1 MQLKNLYYFFSS
13 IISKQKCE
21 EIIEYGNSVIKKNK
35 QLGISTT
42 AVTFGDKHKQENKNS
57 IPQLEKSFQQL
68 KKEGISKE
76 DVYVRDSEIAFLN
89 DKWIYDLILPII
101 DRANSEAKWNF
112 EIDTQEQIQ
121 FTTYNPGGFYSWH
134 SDGGS
139 DYYSRYK
146 RYMFGISK
154 DTLKEDGSIPMG
166 YTTSHNMV
174 GKIRKLSLT
183 LNLSDPKTY
192 KGGNLLFDFGDK
204 IKLLNSANL
213 FTKFQIFLLAS
224 DANSISLKYNQPKP
238 SCFGIHLTLDDLIS
252 LLDLPSP
259 ATRASLYGNFSTELK
274 TLSISS

>member
-76 DVYVRDSEIAFLN
+76 DVYVRDSEVVFLN

-139 DYYSRYK
+139 DHYSRYK

-154 DTLKEDGSIPMG
+154 DNLKEDGSIPMG
-166 YTTSHNMV
+166 YTTSHNIV

-192 KGGNLLFDFGDK
+192 KGGNLLFDFGEHSENDRFHECSNAREQGTA
-204 IKLLNSANL
+204 IVFPS
-213 FTKFQIFLLAS
+213 FLPHCVSPLTEGKRY
-224 DANSISLKYNQPKP
+224 SLV
-238 SCFGIHLTLDDLIS
+238 LWTLGE
-252 LLDLPSP
+252 P
-259 ATRASLYGNFSTELK
+259 FK
-274 TLSISS
+274 